1 MAKTAD
7 YDLGEFTFPRG
18 WFMIARADE
27 VSKKPLNLRYFGQ
40 DMVLYRG
47 DSGRLV
53 LMDAYCPHMG
63 THIGQNETSYVV
75 MDNEHVDGDNI
86 RCPYHGWQFGP
97 DGKCIEIPYSPAPIP
112 ASACIRTYPVQEWG
126 GSVLMWHDTEQGEPN
141 FDPPELPQWED
152 PSWVNWK
159 IDDLGELNQHPMEVI
174 DNMADKAHLGPIH
187 GSTNME
193 YFENEFNDH
202 VLVQRLAAG
211 HRTMSEAQMINDT
224 WYTGPGI
231 LLSKIEGDYP
241 SMMMISNT
249 PIEDGLIRV
258 FYGILVKGKN
268 EIANEEDQ
276 AVADEYHEV
285 SKAAFLQDFEIWFN
299 KRPCLNVLQVIGDG
313 PFGKT
318 RIWYKQFYNP
328 RDKVKDYQD
337 QVNGV
342 VVTKGTNRDNFEKT
356 AAE

>member
-1 MAKTAD
+1 
-7 YDLGEFTFPRG
+7 
-18 WFMIARADE
+18 
-27 VSKKPLNLRYFGQ
+27 
-40 DMVLYRG
+40 
-47 DSGRLV
+47 
-53 LMDAYCPHMG
+53 
-63 THIGQNETSYVV
+63 
-75 MDNEHVDGDNI
+75 
-86 RCPYHGWQFGP
+86 
-97 DGKCIEIPYSPAPIP
+97 
-112 ASACIRTYPVQEWG
+112 
-126 GSVLMWHDTEQGEPN
+126 MWHDTEQGEPN

-249 PIEDGLIRV
+249 PYTTLLSNLYVQNKPYFMFSGFPYYFKKKLI
-258 FYGILVKGKN
+258 LK
-268 EIANEEDQ
+268 
-276 AVADEYHEV
+276 
-285 SKAAFLQDFEIWFN
+285 SKIYFSLGNNFL
-299 KRPCLNVLQVIGDG
+299 
-313 PFGKT
+313 
-318 RIWYKQFYNP
+318 
-328 RDKVKDYQD
+328 
-337 QVNGV
+337 
-342 VVTKGTNRDNFEKT
+342 
-356 AAE
+356 

>member
-141 FDPPELPQWED
+141 FDPPELPHW
-152 PSWVNWK
+152 
-159 IDDLGELNQHPMEVI
+159 
-174 DNMADKAHLGPIH
+174 
-187 GSTNME
+187 
-193 YFENEFNDH
+193 
-202 VLVQRLAAG
+202 
-211 HRTMSEAQMINDT
+211 
-224 WYTGPGI
+224 
-231 LLSKIEGDYP
+231 
-241 SMMMISNT
+241 
-249 PIEDGLIRV
+249 
-258 FYGILVKGKN
+258 
-268 EIANEEDQ
+268 
-276 AVADEYHEV
+276 
-285 SKAAFLQDFEIWFN
+285 
-299 KRPCLNVLQVIGDG
+299 
-313 PFGKT
+313 
-318 RIWYKQFYNP
+318 
-328 RDKVKDYQD
+328 
-337 QVNGV
+337 
-342 VVTKGTNRDNFEKT
+342 
-356 AAE
+356 